1 MSQETTTQENL
12 NQANEEQL
20 KAQFAPVFE
29 EAKNIDA
36 DSALNILI
44 QAAMAAQQTGA
55 LSVRD
60 SVLLASAISVVRPG
74 TI

>member
-1 MSQETTTQENL
+1 MSQETIQENV
-12 NQANEEQL
+12 
-20 KAQFAPVFE
+20 AQEAPQVTPVFE
-29 EAKNIDA
+29 EVQNIDA
-36 DSALNILI
+36 DSAVNILI

-60 SVLLASAISVVRPG
+60 SVLLASAINVVRPG

>member
-1 MSQETTTQENL
+1 MSQETVQENVA
-12 NQANEEQL
+12 QEQ
-20 KAQFAPVFE
+20 QQPQITPVFDE
-29 EAKNIDA
+29 VKNIDA
-36 DSALNILI
+36 DSAVNILI

-60 SVLLASAISVVRPG
+60 SVLLASAINVVRPG

>member
-1 MSQETTTQENL
+1 MSQETIQENV
-12 NQANEEQL
+12 
-20 KAQFAPVFE
+20 AQEAPRVTPVFE
-29 EAKNIDA
+29 EVQNIDA
-36 DSALNILI
+36 DAAVNILI

-60 SVLLASAISVVRPG
+60 SVLLASAINVVRPG

>member
-1 MSQETTTQENL
+1 MSQETTTQPDL
-12 NQANEEQL
+12 NQVNEEQL

-36 DSALNILI
+36 DQALNILI

-55 LSVRD
+55 LTVRD

>member
-1 MSQETTTQENL
+1 MSQETIQENV
-12 NQANEEQL
+12 
-20 KAQFAPVFE
+20 AQEAPQVTPVFE
-29 EAKNIDA
+29 EVQNIDA
-36 DSALNILI
+36 DAAVNILI

-60 SVLLASAISVVRPG
+60 SVLLASAINVVRPG

>member
-1 MSQETTTQENL
+1 MSQETIQENV
-12 NQANEEQL
+12 
-20 KAQFAPVFE
+20 AQEASQVTPVFE
-29 EAKNIDA
+29 EVQNIDA
-36 DSALNILI
+36 DSAVNILI

-60 SVLLASAISVVRPG
+60 SVLLASAINVVRPG

>member
-1 MSQETTTQENL
+1 MSQETVQENVA
-12 NQANEEQL
+12 QEQ
-20 KAQFAPVFE
+20 QPQITPVFDE
-29 EAKNIDA
+29 VKNIDA
-36 DSALNILI
+36 DSAVNILI

-60 SVLLASAISVVRPG
+60 SVLLASAINVVRPG